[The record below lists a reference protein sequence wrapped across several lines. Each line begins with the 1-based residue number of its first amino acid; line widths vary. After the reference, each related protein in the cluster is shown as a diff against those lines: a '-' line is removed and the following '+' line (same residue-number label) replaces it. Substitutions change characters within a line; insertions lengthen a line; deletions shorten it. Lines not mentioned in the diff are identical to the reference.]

1 MYKEITISLL
11 IIILILIGD
20 FVTQRYTEK
29 SVSDLSQNFE
39 ILKVNLERQDIQ
51 EALKNIEEIA
61 NKLDK
66 YHKVLVYYIEH
77 DELEKIETGFIASK
91 SFVRTEDYNLAIS
104 ELEKNIFILEHITDK
119 YSFNLENIF

>member
-77 DELEKIETGFIASK
+77 DELEKIETRFIASK